1 MMRAKAVI
9 TVTHSSSSQGG
20 VIAKKLGLP
29 HVDASERA
37 LDKRRNLKAFIH
49 SEFSAAEATLQ
60 CFLILRGE
68 ALSLLMVRGQD
79 LLEINADFH
88 GGTASYRRLKGG
100 GKNQMI
106 AKAVGL
112 TSRGSPTVID
122 ATAGLGRD
130 AFVLASLGCS
140 VILLERIREVY
151 MLLETAV
158 SRAKTFAGKN
168 DSALSGILNR
178 MAIRNEDSIEYLS
191 GTTTLE
197 RPDVV
202 YLDPMFPPRSKS
214 ALIKKEMQVFHAIIG
229 SDSDSDR
236 LLDVALNCARS
247 RVVVKRPKSAP
258 SLNLKDPSYSLEGK
272 SNRFDVYLA

>member
-1 MMRAKAVI
+1 MMRAEAVI
-9 TVTHSSSSQGG
+9 TLTSSSLPQGG
-20 VIAKKLGLP
+20 AIAKRLGLR

-37 LDKRRNLKAFIH
+37 LDKRRNLKTFIF
-49 SEFSAAEATLQ
+49 SEFAVAEATPQ
-60 CFLILRGE
+60 YFLILRGNG
-68 ALSLLMVRGQD
+68 LSLLLLRGKD

-88 GGTASYRRLKGG
+88 GGTAAYRRLKGG

-106 AKAVGL
+106 ARAVGL
-112 TSRGSPTVID
+112 TSGGSPAVID

-140 VILLERIREVY
+140 VILLERIREVH

-158 SRAKTFAGKN
+158 SQARAFALEE
-168 DSALSGILNR
+168 DLALSGILNR

-191 GTTTLE
+191 GPAMLE

-214 ALIKKEMQVFHAIIG
+214 ALIKKEMQVFHTIVG
-229 SDSDSDR
+229 SDSDSNR
-236 LLDVALNCARS
+236 LLDAALNCARS
-247 RVVVKRPKSAP
+247 RVMVKRPKSAP
-258 SLNLKDPSYSLEGK
+258 SLDQKDPSYSLEGK